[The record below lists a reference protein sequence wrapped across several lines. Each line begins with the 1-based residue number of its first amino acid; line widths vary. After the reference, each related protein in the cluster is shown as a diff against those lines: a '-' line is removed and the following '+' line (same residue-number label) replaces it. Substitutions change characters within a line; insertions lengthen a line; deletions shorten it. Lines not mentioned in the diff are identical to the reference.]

1 MSSDN
6 AIFASIFM
14 PRAMGAYSQ
23 IAQPLGP
30 DFVHYTSAE
39 NFINITKSKPPSIWM
54 RNAKCM
60 NDISEIHH
68 GLERIDAALGN
79 NKRFDRLK
87 EALNNCHEGAGDE
100 AFSIF
105 KSHLPNFLND
115 TYITSVSVHHHY
127 ENDIGRLS
135 MWRAYGQGSVGVAI
149 VLNKAP
155 FLSDTDYLQAF
166 SSPVAYINDE
176 ELASDLETI
185 IANIE
190 HQRAY
195 LTSKSKSDFIS
206 MIFNMLKFGVI
217 CMKHPGFSEEQEWRI
232 IHTPT
237 TSSKR
242 PLESSIETVGGIPQR
257 IFKITLKDYT
267 ENNVAFD
274 ISPNNLIKRVIIG
287 PSNYP
292 EIIRDAAI
300 ETLGNIG
307 VVQPQDRVV
316 ISDIPLRML
325 L

>member
-6 AIFASIFM
+6 TMFASIFM
-14 PRAMGAYSQ
+14 PRAMGSFAQ
-23 IAQPLGP
+23 IAQPSGP

-39 NFINITKSKPPSIWM
+39 NFINITKGKPPSIWM

-68 GLERIDAALGN
+68 GLERIGIALAGN
-79 NKRFDRLK
+79 NRFDRLK
-87 EALNNCHEGAGDE
+87 QALNNCHDGAGDE
-100 AFSIF
+100 AISIF
-105 KSHLPNFLND
+105 NSHLPNFLND
-115 TYITSVSVHHHY
+115 TYITSVSVHPHS
-127 ENDIGRLS
+127 ENNIGRLS

-149 VLNKAP
+149 VLNKEP
-155 FLSDTDYLQAF
+155 FLSETNYLQAF

-176 ELASDLETI
+176 ELASDLEAI

-190 HQRAY
+190 HQRTY
-195 LTSKSKSDFIS
+195 LASKDKVEFIG

-232 IHTPT
+232 IHTPST
-237 TSSKR
+237 ANKR
-242 PLESSIETVGGIPQR
+242 SLESSIETVGGIPQR
-257 IFKITLKDYT
+257 VFKIALKDYT
-267 ENNVAFD
+267 ENNAAFD

-300 ETLGNIG
+300 DALGSIG
-307 VVQPQDRVV
+307 VLRPQDRVV